1 MPRGARKSP
10 KEKLQQKLD
19 EVMAAIDQYR
29 KATETLEEQK
39 KGLEEE
45 LAQLELKEVLELM
58 KEKNLST
65 EEIKDI
71 IEDYQPQMEQGA

>member
-10 KEKLQQKLD
+10 KEKLQQKLED
-19 EVMAAIDQYR
+19 VVQAIGQYELALRTLKDQ
-29 KATETLEEQK
+29 KTEI
-39 KGLEEE
+39 EEE

-65 EEIKDI
+65 EEIRDMI
-71 IEDYQPQMEQGA
+71 LDYQPVMEQGA

>member
-10 KEKLQQKLD
+10 KEKLQQKLED
-19 EVMAAIDQYR
+19 VVQAIGQYEQALRTLKDQ
-29 KATETLEEQK
+29 KTEI
-39 KGLEEE
+39 EEE

-65 EEIKDI
+65 EEIRDMI
-71 IEDYQPQMEQGA
+71 LDYQPVMEQGA

>member
-10 KEKLQQKLD
+10 KEKLQLKLE
-19 EVMAAIDQYR
+19 EVVQAIAQYDQ
-29 KATETLEEQK
+29 ALQTLKEQK
-39 KGLEEE
+39 KELEEE

-65 EEIKDI
+65 EEIRDMI
-71 IEDYQPQMEQGA
+71 LDYQPQLEQGA

>member
-10 KEKLQQKLD
+10 KEKLQQKLED
-19 EVMAAIDQYR
+19 VVQAIVQYEQALRTLKDQ
-29 KATETLEEQK
+29 KTEI
-39 KGLEEE
+39 EEE

-65 EEIKDI
+65 EEIRDMI
-71 IEDYQPQMEQGA
+71 LDYQPVMEQGA